1 MGEHKGT
8 ENLIPL
14 NKRSKEVQRE
24 IQEKGRKANKKKAE
38 ERKTIKAC
46 LKLMIDEGAPEK
58 IRRAF
63 DRNGYDVTT
72 HREAIT
78 AAILMGAMKGEPK
91 MVDKALELLGED
103 YRMNA
108 RLDELQIQ
116 KDRLEMEKARAEVE
130 KKAKEAY
137 IEALKSQ
144 QEAEMEDDGF
154 MDALKGT
161 AKDDWTDE
169 DNTESTISL

>member
-46 LKLMIDEGAPEK
+46 LKLMIDEQAPEK
-58 IRRAF
+58 IRAAF
-63 DRNGYDVTT
+63 DKNGYDVTT

-78 AAILMGAMKGEPK
+78 AAILMGAMQGNPK

-103 YRMNA
+103 YKMNA
-108 RLDELQIQ
+108 RLDEVKIQ
-116 KDRLEMEKARAEVE
+116 KDRLAMEQKKVAIEEAKA
-130 KKAKEAY
+130 EAY
-137 IEALKSQ
+137 MEALKNQ

-154 MDALKGT
+154 MDAIRGT
-161 AKDDWTDE
+161 AKEDWTDV
-169 DNTESTISL
+169 D

>member
-1 MGEHKGT
+1 MGDHKGT

-103 YRMNA
+103 YKMNA
-108 RLDELQIQ
+108 RLDEVKIQ
-116 KDRLEMEKARAEVE
+116 KERLKMEQSKVAIEEA
-130 KKAKEAY
+130 KAKAWM
-137 IEALKSQ
+137 EALKNQ

-161 AKDDWTDE
+161 AKDDWTD
-169 DNTESTISL
+169 D